1 MKNKAICFQLSLL
14 FGLLIFSCGGPE
26 CEVEQPDVK
35 LWYDRPAS
43 EWTQALPVGNGRLGG
58 MVFGDPYREIIQ
70 VNEESLWAGQPISN
84 NNPDALSNLS
94 KLRRLLFEG
103 ENPEAQDLVA
113 KYFIGTP
120 PRIRSYQTAGNILIS
135 RDSLSEYQ
143 NYSRDLLL
151 EPGIASVSYDLGK
164 VSYSEEIFSSS
175 PDNIIVIHFKANRKA
190 ALDLSIQLV
199 RDKDSRVYTEGEN
212 RLVMEGQI
220 IDIPDPLSGP
230 GGNHMRFAAILKV
243 LNTGGKLDQADSVIT
258 VEGADELTLL
268 YTAATDYNNMVLDFD
283 RFANP
288 KQTCQ
293 SIINE
298 VAERSY
304 EELRTVHS
312 QDHAA
317 MFNRVRL
324 DLGRSKVSDLPTDQ
338 RLEAVKAGK
347 KDPDLYATYFQYG
360 RYLLMGSSRSPGIL
374 PANLQGIWN
383 NLFNAPWNSD
393 FHTNINL
400 QMNYWPA
407 NVTNLHETLLPLAG
421 FMDMLTLP
429 GSATARG
436 MYGARGWTF
445 HHLTDPFGRTAVM
458 DGPWGLTPMNG
469 PWMTFPLYRYFEF
482 TLDTTYLE
490 KIYPIIRG
498 SVLFAL
504 DYLSEGPDGYLV
516 SNPSHSPENNFE
528 MPDGR
533 RATLTYSA
541 TIDIQILTAL
551 FNNFISAASVLEED
565 LDIAIEVHNA
575 LERFPPLQIG
585 RDGTIQEWIKDYKE
599 TEPGHRHM
607 SHLLGLYPLFQ
618 IVPETPELYE
628 AARKTID
635 KRLSS
640 GGGHTGWSRAWVIN
654 FFARLQDGEKAWE
667 HLQALIT
674 KSTLSNLFD
683 THPPFQIDGN
693 FGGTAGIAEMLL
705 QSDGETIRLLPAIPA
720 EWTDGEVHGLC
731 ARGGTEVSE
740 QWENGELTEVSLVST
755 TATSQTLIYRD
766 VSRMVQLQPG
776 EALNLDNKLNP
787 LK

>member
-1 MKNKAICFQLSLL
+1 
-14 FGLLIFSCGGPE
+14 
-26 CEVEQPDVK
+26 V
-35 LWYDRPAS
+35 
-43 EWTQALPVGNGRLGG
+43 
-58 MVFGDPYREIIQ
+58 
-70 VNEESLWAGQPISN
+70 
-84 NNPDALSNLS
+84 
-94 KLRRLLFEG
+94 
-103 ENPEAQDLVA
+103 
-113 KYFIGTP
+113 
-120 PRIRSYQTAGNILIS
+120 
-135 RDSLSEYQ
+135 
-143 NYSRDLLL
+143 
-151 EPGIASVSYDLGK
+151 
-164 VSYSEEIFSSS
+164 
-175 PDNIIVIHFKANRKA
+175 IVIHIEADRKSS
-190 ALDLSIQLV
+190 LDLSLQLARS
-199 RDKDSRVYTEGEN
+199 RDAQVYTEGGNE
-212 RLVMEGQI
+212 LVMEGQI
-220 IDIPDPLSGP
+220 VDMPDPLSGP
-230 GGNHMRFAAILKV
+230 GVDHLRFAAVLKV
-243 LNTGGKLDQADSVIT
+243 LNNGGILSLTDSIIT

-268 YTAATDYNNMVLDFD
+268 YTAATDYNCKTLDFD
-283 RFANP
+283 RFINP

-293 SIINE
+293 SILNE
-298 VAERSY
+298 VIDKSY
-304 EELRTVHS
+304 EELRATHI

-324 DLGRSKVSDLPTDQ
+324 DLGKSEVSDLPTDL

-360 RYLLMGSSRSPGIL
+360 RYLLMGSSRLPGIL

-383 NLFNAPWNSD
+383 HHYSAPWNSD

-407 NVTNLHETLLPLAG
+407 NVTNLHETVLPLAE
-421 FMDMLTLP
+421 FMDILTLP
-429 GSATARG
+429 GSGTARE

-458 DGPWGLTPMNG
+458 DGPWGLTPLNG
-469 PWMTFPLYRYFEF
+469 PWMTFPLYRHFEF

-490 KIYPIIRG
+490 KIYPILRG
-498 SVLFAL
+498 SALFAL

-551 FNNFISAASVLEED
+551 FNNFISAAAVLEED
-565 LDIAIEVHNA
+565 LELAFEVHRA
-575 LERFPPLQIG
+575 LGRFPPIQIG
-585 RDGTIQEWIKDYKE
+585 SDGTIQEWIKDYRE

-628 AARKTID
+628 AARKTIE

-640 GGGHTGWSRAWVIN
+640 GGGHTGWSRAWVII
-654 FFARLQDGEKAWE
+654 FFTRLQDGEKAWE
-667 HLQALIT
+667 HLQALMT

-705 QSDGETIRLLPAIPA
+705 QSDGKTIRLLPAIPA
-720 EWTDGEVHGLC
+720 EWTDGEVDGLF
-731 ARGGTEVSE
+731 ARGGIEVSE
-740 QWENGELTEVSLVST
+740 QWANGELTGVSLVSS
-755 TATSQTLIYRD
+755 TATSQKLIYRD
-766 VSRMVQLQPG
+766 NSRTVHLKPG
-776 EALNLDNKLNP
+776 EVLTLNKDLNQSIQ
-787 LK
+787 

>member
-1 MKNKAICFQLSLL
+1 MIYRAVWIQLSIVV
-14 FGLLIFSCGGPE
+14 GLMIFSCGGPDSE
-26 CEVEQPDVK
+26 LEQPDVK
-35 LWYDRPAS
+35 LWYDQPAS
-43 EWTQALPVGNGRLGG
+43 EWTEALPVGNGRLGG

-84 NNPDALSNLS
+84 NNPNALSNLPE
-94 KLRRLLFEG
+94 LRRLLFEG
-103 ENPEAQDLVA
+103 KNLEAQELVA
-113 KYFIGTP
+113 DYFIGTP
-120 PRIRSYQTAGNILIS
+120 PRIRSYQTAGNIIIS

-151 EPGIASVSYDLGK
+151 EPGIASVSYDLGR
-164 VSYSEEIFSSS
+164 VGYTEEIFSSS
-175 PDNIIVIHFKANRKA
+175 PDNIIAIHLKSNRQA
-190 ALDLSIQLV
+190 ALDLSIQLA
-199 RDKDSRVYTEGEN
+199 RSQDAQVYTEGGNEI
-212 RLVMEGQI
+212 VMEGQI
-220 IDIPDPLSGP
+220 VDVPDPLSGP
-230 GGNHMRFAAILKV
+230 GGDHMRFAAVLRV
-243 LNTGGKLDQADSVIT
+243 LNKGGKLSQADSMIT

-268 YTAATDYNNMVLDFD
+268 YTAATDYNNHFLNFD
-283 RFANP
+283 RYINP

-293 SIINE
+293 SILNE
-298 VAERSY
+298 ADGKSY
-304 EELRTVHS
+304 EELKSTHIK
-312 QDHAA
+312 DHAA

-360 RYLLMGSSRSPGIL
+360 RYLLMGSSRSPGVL

-383 NLFNAPWNSD
+383 HLYNAPWNSD

-407 NVTNLHETLLPLAG
+407 NVCNLHETVLPLTE

-429 GSATARG
+429 GTTTARH

-458 DGPWGLTPMNG
+458 DGPWGLTPLNG
-469 PWMTFPLYRYFEF
+469 PWMTFPLYRHFEF
-482 TLDTTYLE
+482 TLDTSYLE
-490 KIYPIIRG
+490 KIYPLLRG
-498 SVLFAL
+498 SVFFAL
-504 DYLSEGPDGYLV
+504 DYLSESPDGYLV
-516 SNPSHSPENNFE
+516 SNPSHSPENSFE
-528 MPDGR
+528 MPDGQ

-551 FNNFISAASVLEED
+551 FNNFMSAAAVLEED
-565 LDIAIEVHNA
+565 LDIAIEVYNA
-575 LERFPPLQIG
+575 LERFPPVQIG
-585 RDGTIQEWIKDYKE
+585 KDGTIQEWIKDYKE

-618 IVPETPELYE
+618 INPETPELFE
-628 AARKTID
+628 AARKTIE

-640 GGGHTGWSRAWVIN
+640 GGGHTGWSRAWVIS
-654 FFARLQDGEKAWE
+654 FFARLQDGESAWE

-693 FGGTAGIAEMLL
+693 FGGTAGIAEMML
-705 QSDGETIRLLPAIPA
+705 QSDGEVIRLLPAIPSD
-720 EWTDGEVHGLC
+720 WTDGEVHGLC
-731 ARGGTEVSE
+731 ARGGIEVSE
-740 QWENGELTEVSLVST
+740 QWENGELTGVTLVSIST
-755 TATSQTLIYRD
+755 SSQTLIYRD
-766 VSRMVQLQPG
+766 VTRSIELQPG
-776 EALNLDNKLNP
+776 VELKLNGELNP
-787 LK
+787 IK